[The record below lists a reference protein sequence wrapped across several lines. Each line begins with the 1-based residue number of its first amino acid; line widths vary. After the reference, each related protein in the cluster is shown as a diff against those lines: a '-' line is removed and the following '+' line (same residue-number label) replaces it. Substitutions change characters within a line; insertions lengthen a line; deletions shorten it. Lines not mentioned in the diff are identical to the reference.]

1 MANNETRILKTNTF
15 EEWRQKDNEIS
26 LELGDV
32 DQLDSRILDK
42 TFTYTASAD
51 DSIFTGNDTT
61 SKALRF
67 EQKVDE
73 VLDLLNIIIFT
84 GVSSIPSNFVV
95 GNTVT
100 QSGGFSGKL
109 VWINKNKVALSNTS
123 GTFNA
128 GQNLVQ
134 GSQNIPHANLVRLIS
149 ESVKVGL
156 AKVKVQGTEI
166 TQGNV
171 QAGYHV
177 PNFKFKVVL
186 TGAPTIPAEF
196 SEGVVL
202 KQTASNH
209 QNFVGTLLSADSS
222 TLRFKTHSG
231 TFVTSISLHVDGDTT
246 KRILGSGLASIEVQD
261 ETFENIIELH
271 TLAGASH
278 SVHVISNSSVDAI
291 NEVQDDVG
299 DITSLGTNNKAD
311 IVSSI
316 NELETGLRGTRS
328 GLVSGELTTTANDL
342 VSAINEHDA
351 ELGTISASAFGTTAS
366 TVSTAIAELE
376 QEIDVLNAR
385 VEPTQAF
392 DSRFSSSTIMDGIN
406 ELQGDIGTVGNLTT
420 SATAVV
426 TAINEL
432 DLKQGSATLTTNAT
446 TLSGGLNE
454 LEVGVRGTS
463 NDLVA
468 TSLSGMSANN
478 LVSGLLEHETD
489 IGNMSLDTSAS
500 NITAAINELH
510 GEINSNDTDIAARL
524 IKVSGSSQALATDLT
539 LGGNKTYTVE
549 SGSTLAIASGATL
562 SIAGSSSNVSTFGT
576 SFLEVDGNQTST
588 GMGLQIARDHIG
600 SAPTPYPALQW
611 RESQVTASKGHRA
624 WQIVGLTAN
633 GSSSLT
639 SDLLTFANAE
649 ELFTN
654 NTETGLGFVWDSANQ
669 NFDVTLDNSTFALT
683 GDVTGTATQTAKG
696 NVSIATTIAANSVAL
711 GTDTTGNYMS
721 GISGTSNEITVSH
734 TPGEGSSATISL
746 PDDVTIGNNLV
757 VTDYTRTA
765 GLRVGTTGADPG
777 DGNLAIAGNA
787 TIAGNTTITGNLT
800 VNGTQT
806 SLNVATLE
814 VEDTLILAGSNL
826 GSTEPNS
833 GGFGLETKPF
843 AGVHSNAATGVTGAH
858 SIVYNFATD
867 RWEADGSLILSQAT
881 AGAPNVEGA
890 AFEDNDNLNFV
901 AGSGLT
907 LVTGKSG
914 TTHTVTYT
922 NSDKGSDQFIFR
934 NVAVAGQTTI
944 VADSNDGHLTIAG
957 GTAITATTNAV
968 TDTLTLT
975 HSNITRSNTTAT
987 DDGTYV
993 KGITTNAQ
1001 GHITAVDSGDFDD
1014 YYYKQSTFKT
1024 TNTGDAPVIRDSSG
1038 NFSAGTITAALTGT
1052 ASNANLLDNINS
1064 TSFLRS
1070 DTADTLGAILTVGTG
1085 GRIDMDVQD
1094 AIIAGDYGHGI
1105 YGLYSATKFQHVW
1118 GMGQAYD
1125 MDSSGANITGYY
1137 GLAYTHSN
1145 NTTDDAS
1152 GRSANDAETWGGS
1165 HQLLHVTN
1173 GSVTAAMGSSLWTS
1187 GQVYTTSYGKSSQWN
1202 SAYSDTNNA
1211 TNANTANRI
1220 VKRDANGAFSAGTI
1234 TGSLS
1239 GNASSATNANK
1250 VYIST
1255 TNGNASYRLVFKGAT
1270 NETAGYHDLYQD
1282 GVANLYYNPSTNVL
1296 TTGTF
1301 SGALSGTASNVSMNH
1316 SDSNANYALVW
1327 RSGNTAYYTDEVYVN
1342 PHHNQITATQFNGA
1356 LNGNASTASTA
1367 GSITSQANSATITAS
1382 VNESANSI
1390 VRRDANGYIHNS
1402 YFNMSA
1408 NDVTTGVTQVVVE
1421 TGNDGYLRY
1430 GSAAAVLS
1438 FLGVSSG
1445 ANNYSLPAQ
1454 YANNQYVN
1462 NDSNVHFEGLM
1473 VGQTTGSTANTIR
1486 CTGDVVAYYSSDKRL
1501 KDNIKPI
1508 ENSLDK
1514 VNKLTGYEF
1523 DWNDK
1528 QEVYEGHDI
1537 GVIAQ
1542 EVEEVAP
1549 EIVETR
1555 EHDGYKAVKYEKLTA
1570 LLINAVNELTEQN
1583 KELKSEIE
1591 NLKKGNS

>member
-51 DSIFTGNDTT
+51 DSIFTGNDSTG
-61 SKALRF
+61 KALRF
-67 EQKVDE
+67 EQKADE

-123 GTFNA
+123 GTFDA

-186 TGAPTIPAEF
+186 TGSPTIPAEF
-196 SEGVVL
+196 SEGIVL
-202 KQTASNH
+202 KQTASGH

-231 TFVTSISLHVDGDTT
+231 TFVTSIALHVDGDTT
-246 KRILGSGLASIEVQD
+246 KRILGSNLSSIEVQD

-278 SVHVISNSSVDAI
+278 SVHVISNSGVDAI

-299 DITSLGTNNKAD
+299 DITSLGTNNKTD
-311 IVSSI
+311 LVSSI

-328 GLVSGELTTTANDL
+328 GLVSGELTTTTNDL
-342 VSAINEHDA
+342 VSAVNEHDA
-351 ELGTISASAFGTTAS
+351 ELGTITAGAMGTSAS

-420 SATAVV
+420 SATALV

-454 LEVGVRGTS
+454 LELGIRGTS

-468 TSLSGMSANN
+468 TSLSGMTANN

-489 IGNMSLDTSAS
+489 IGNMSLDTSAG
-500 NITAAINELH
+500 NLTAAINELH

-624 WQIVGLTAN
+624 WQIVGLNAN

-654 NTETGLGFVWDSANQ
+654 NTETGLAFVWDSANQ
-669 NFDVTLDNSTFALT
+669 NFDVTLDNSSFALT

-734 TPGEGSSATISL
+734 TPGEGSTATISL

-777 DGNLAIAGNA
+777 DGNLAVAGNA
-787 TIAGNTTITGNLT
+787 TITGNTTITGNLT

-826 GSTEPNS
+826 GSTEPNA

-843 AGVHSNAATGVTGAH
+843 AGVHSNAASGVTGAH

-881 AGAPNVEGA
+881 AGAPNVEGNV
-890 AFEDNDNLNFV
+890 FEDNDNLNFV
-901 AGSGLT
+901 NGAGLSLT
-907 LVTGKSG
+907 TGKSG

-922 NSDKGSDQFIFR
+922 NTDKGSDQAIFR
-934 NVAVAGQTTI
+934 NVSADTGTNA
-944 VADSNDGHLTIAG
+944 VADSNNDTLQILG
-957 GTAITATTNAV
+957 GTALASVGDASNDKITIN
-968 TDTLTLT
+968 
-975 HSNITRSNTTAT
+975 HSNVTRTNTTAT

-1014 YYYKQSTFKT
+1014 YYYKQTSFKS
-1024 TNTGDAPVIRDSSG
+1024 TNTGSAPVIRDASG
-1038 NFSAGTITAALTGT
+1038 NFSAGTISASLTGT

-1070 DTADTLGAILTVGTG
+1070 DTADTLTGVLTIGTG

-1094 AIIAGDYGHGI
+1094 SIVAGDYGHGV
-1105 YGLYSATKFQHVW
+1105 YGLYDATKFQHVW
-1118 GMGQAYD
+1118 GMGVAYD
-1125 MDSSGANITGYY
+1125 MDSSGANLTGYY

-1145 NTTDDAS
+1145 NTTNDAA

-1173 GSVTAAMGSSLWTS
+1173 GSVTAAMGSSIWTS

-1211 TNANTANRI
+1211 TNANTASRI
-1220 VKRDANGAFSAGTI
+1220 VKRDANGDFSAGTI
-1234 TGSLS
+1234 TATLS
-1239 GNASSATNANK
+1239 GNASSATYATK
-1250 VYIST
+1250 VTFNNTGDTNT
-1255 TNGNASYRLVFKGAT
+1255 TLKLLLGDPTDNQITQGTIYKDGELEYRLDT
-1270 NETAGYHDLYQD
+1270 NTLY
-1282 GVANLYYNPSTNVL
+1282 A
-1296 TTGTF
+1296 GTF
-1301 SGALSGTASNVSMNH
+1301 SGALSGNATTASSSVKFMSTSHNGTYWLTNNWDGAYWKI
-1316 SDSNANYALVW
+1316 DSNHTGGTRVDYANSAG
-1327 RSGNTAYYTDEVYVN
+1327 SAG
-1342 PHHNQITATQFNGA
+1342 
-1356 LNGNASTASTA
+1356 SASTA

-1390 VRRDANGYIHNS
+1390 VRRDANGYIHND

-1430 GSAAAVLS
+1430 GSAAAIRS
-1438 FLGVSSG
+1438 FINVADN

-1454 YANNQYVN
+1454 YANNQYV
-1462 NDSNVHFEGLM
+1462 DTTSNVHFEGLM
-1473 VGQTTGSTANTIR
+1473 VGQTSGATANTIR
-1486 CTGDVVAYYSSDKRL
+1486 CVGDVVAYYSSDKRL

-1542 EVEEVAP
+1542 EVEEVVP

>member
-1 MANNETRILKTNTF
+1 MANNETRTLKTNTF
-15 EEWRQKDNEIS
+15 EDWRQKTNEQS
-26 LELGDV
+26 FELGDV

-42 TFTYTASAD
+42 NYTFTAAAD
-51 DSIFTGNDTT
+51 QSEFTGTGT
-61 SKALRF
+61 GGKTLRF
-67 EQKVDE
+67 EQAPDVSTDILHT
-73 VLDLLNIIIFT
+73 VIFSALSA
-84 GVSSIPSNFVV
+84 VPSNFVA
-95 GNTVT
+95 GATCT
-100 QSGGFSGKL
+100 QSGGFSG
-109 VWINKNKVALSNTS
+109 
-123 GTFNA
+123 
-128 GQNLVQ
+128 
-134 GSQNIPHANLVRLIS
+134 
-149 ESVKVGL
+149 
-156 AKVKVQGTEI
+156 
-166 TQGNV
+166 
-171 QAGYHV
+171 
-177 PNFKFKVVL
+177 
-186 TGAPTIPAEF
+186 
-196 SEGVVL
+196 
-202 KQTASNH
+202 
-209 QNFVGTLLSADSS
+209 TLLSAS
-222 TLRFKTHSG
+222 TTELRFKTGFTGSFNTG
-231 TFVTSISLHVDGDTT
+231 TLVQFDGSD
-246 KRILGSGLASIEVQD
+246 RILAANLNSLEVQD
-261 ETFENIIELH
+261 TTYENIVELH
-271 TLAGASH
+271 TLSSASDAII
-278 SVHVISNSSVDAI
+278 VIANSAVDAV
-291 NEVQDDVG
+291 NEVQDDIG
-299 DITSLGTNNKAD
+299 DITTLGTTDKSD
-311 IVSSI
+311 IVTAI
-316 NELETGLRGTRS
+316 NELETAARGSTANYTIS
-328 GLVSGELTTTANDL
+328 TTSNDL
-342 VSAINEHDA
+342 VGAINEHDA
-351 ELGTISASAFGTTAS
+351 ELGTISAAAMGTTAS
-366 TVSTAIAELE
+366 TVGPAILELE

-489 IGNMSLDTSAS
+489 IGNMSLDTSAG

-611 RESQVTASKGHRA
+611 RESQVTANKGHRA
-624 WQIVGLTAN
+624 WQIVGLNAN

-922 NSDKGSDQFIFR
+922 NNDKGSDQFMFR
-934 NVAVAGQTTI
+934 NVAVAGQNTI
-944 VADSNDGHLTIAG
+944 VADSNDGHLTIVG
-957 GTAITATTNAV
+957 GTAIQALTNSG
-968 TDTLTLT
+968 TDTLTFN

-1014 YYYKQSTFKT
+1014 YYYKQSEFTSA
-1024 TNTGDAPVIRDSSG
+1024 NTVSKPVIRDASG

-1052 ASNANLLDNINS
+1052 ASNANKLDNVDS

-1070 DTADTLGAILTVGTG
+1070 DTADTLGAVLTVGTG

-1094 AIIAGDYGHGI
+1094 AIVAGDYGHGM

-1118 GMGQAYD
+1118 GMGTAYD

-1202 SAYSDTNNA
+1202 SAYTDTNNA
-1211 TNANTANRI
+1211 TNANTASRI
-1220 VKRDANGAFSAGTI
+1220 VKRDANGDFSAGTI
-1234 TGSLS
+1234 SAALS
-1239 GNASSATNANK
+1239 GNASSATYATK
-1250 VYIST
+1250 VTFNSQGNTNT
-1255 TNGNASYRLVFKGAT
+1255 TLKLLLGDPGNTTVTQGTVYKDASLSFNCSSNT
-1270 NETAGYHDLYQD
+1270 LYAD
-1282 GVANLYYNPSTNVL
+1282 
-1296 TTGTF
+1296 TF
-1301 SGALSGTASNVSMNH
+1301 SGALSGTASNVAMNH

-1462 NDSNVHFEGLM
+1462 NNSNVHFEGLM
-1473 VGQTTGSTANTIR
+1473 VGQTSGSTANTIR
-1486 CTGDVVAYYSSDKRL
+1486 CVGDVVAYYSSDKRL